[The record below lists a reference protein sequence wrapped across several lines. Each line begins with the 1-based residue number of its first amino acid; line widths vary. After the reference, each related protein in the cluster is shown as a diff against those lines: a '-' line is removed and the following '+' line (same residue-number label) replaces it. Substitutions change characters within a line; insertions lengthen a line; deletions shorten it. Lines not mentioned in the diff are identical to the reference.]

1 MPFEVKNV
9 LISDPLDNSAIEIL
23 SKANINVQVNTGLKP
38 DQLISEIKVSSPG
51 SIQVSNQCQ
60 HSFSFFLPLEL

>member
-1 MPFEVKNV
+1 MPLEVKNV

-38 DQLISEIKVSSPG
+38 DQLINEIKVG
-51 SIQVSNQCQ
+51 SCDNPTGWRADSTI
-60 HSFSFFLPLEL
+60 FFD

>member
-1 MPFEVKNV
+1 MPLEVKNV

-38 DQLISEIKVSSPG
+38 EQLVSEIKVRTPD
-51 SIQVSNQCQ
+51 
-60 HSFSFFLPLEL
+60 